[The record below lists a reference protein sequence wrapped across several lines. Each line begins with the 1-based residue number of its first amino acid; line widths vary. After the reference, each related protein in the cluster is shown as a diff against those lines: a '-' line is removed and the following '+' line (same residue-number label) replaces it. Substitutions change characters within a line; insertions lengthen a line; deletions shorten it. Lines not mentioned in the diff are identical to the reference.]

1 MFVALLATLVTAGAL
16 AVNVDV
22 KGAVVKP
29 GTISLEPNT
38 RLRQAIDAA
47 GGLAANADPMAISII
62 RAQGGETKID
72 LTKLGPTPLLK
83 TGDVVVVPEFDQNK
97 YVMVAGAV
105 ANPGAL
111 PYHDGMTVG
120 EVLKSARPFD
130 EINIDKVRIVDKN
143 GV

>member
-1 MFVALLATLVTAGAL
+1 
-16 AVNVDV
+16 
-22 KGAVVKP
+22 
-29 GTISLEPNT
+29 
-38 RLRQAIDAA
+38 
-47 GGLAANADPMAISII
+47 
-62 RAQGGETKID
+62 
-72 LTKLGPTPLLK
+72 
-83 TGDVVVVPEFDQNK
+83 VPEFDQNK

-143 GV
+143 GVKALPQGITEDALYAMVLAPGEAVKVNYPGQSFSNRELLIVVAIVVLILLLR